1 MTDEFKTL
9 KTFDAGKGREGF
21 FFSLPALEEQKIG
34 KISRLPVSIRIVL
47 ESVLR
52 NCDGKKVRRN
62 DVETLANWNA
72 KSPANAEIPFVVA
85 RIVLQD
91 FTGVPLI
98 VDLAAMRSAVQRLG
112 SDPKIIEPL
121 VPVDLVVD
129 HSVQVDF
136 FGSPRAFELNLDME
150 FKRNRE
156 RYQFLKWGQQ
166 AFKTFQLIPP
176 GIGIVHQV
184 NLEYLAKGVL
194 STAVAGG
201 GDPGT
206 AINDRGYNLYFPD
219 TLVGT
224 DSHTTMINGLGVV
237 GWGVGGIEAEA
248 GMLGQ
253 PVYFLTPEVVGV
265 HLTGQL
271 REGVTATD
279 LVLHITQL
287 LRAQKVVGKF
297 VEFYGEG
304 AASLPVPDRATIG
317 NMSPEYGATMGFF
330 PVDHESV
337 NYLRA
342 TGRSEEVCLAF
353 ENYFRAQN
361 MFGMP
366 RQGEIDYSVDIDLDL
381 AVVQPSVAGPK
392 RPQDRIN
399 LPELGS
405 KFRELLEKP
414 VRDGGYGKKQVDL
427 REKHV
432 VELNGS
438 APRNGAMFSTDT
450 KEDQGISAGE
460 ALNKLEMVSNRPT
473 PDPGKEIEAES
484 SQMFLHGRTHIG
496 HGSVLIAA
504 ITSCTNTSNPSV
516 MIAAGLLAKKAV
528 ERGLRV
534 DPGVKTSL
542 APGSRVVSD
551 YLEKTGLQTYL
562 DQLGFNLVGYGCT
575 TCIGNSGPLHPNI
588 EKTIHKYDL
597 VAASVLSGNRNF
609 EARVHQHIKAN
620 FLMSPPLVVAFAL
633 AGRVHIDLSRDPLGK
648 DKDGKET
655 FLRDLWPTLSEIQH
669 TMQRA
674 LTPETFHKFYRNFA
688 EQNPKWNE
696 IPSSTGDIYQW
707 DAKSDYIHDPPFF
720 ENFSMEPGHIAEIR
734 SARALGIFGDTV
746 TTDHISPAGAIKES
760 SPAGK
765 YLMSRGIQP
774 RDFNSYGSRRGN
786 DLVMTRGT
794 FANVRIKNLMV
805 PGTEGGVTK
814 YYGSATVPVANG
826 GKPEARVTL
835 EGEQMSIFDAAM
847 KYAETRTPLVIL
859 AGHEYGTGSSRD
871 WAAKGTRLLG
881 VKAVIAASFERIHR
895 SNLVGMGVL
904 PLQFLEGTSAQS
916 LGLDG
921 SEKFSITGLSDS
933 IKPGQEVML
942 EIERTNGEKRALPVK
957 LRIDTPIEIDYYRH
971 GGILPFVLRQL
982 LNRES

>member
-1 MTDEFKTL
+1 MHDEFKTL
-9 KTFDAGKGREGF
+9 RKFDAGKGRDSF
-21 FFSLPALEEQKIG
+21 LYSLPALEEQGIG
-34 KISRLPVSIRIVL
+34 KMSRLPVSIRIVL
-47 ESVLR
+47 ESLLR
-52 NCDGKKVRRN
+52 NCDGQKVRRK
-62 DVETLANWNA
+62 DVESLANWKA
-72 KSPANAEIPFVVA
+72 KAPANEEIPFVVA

-91 FTGVPLI
+91 FTGVPLV
-98 VDLAAMRSAVQRLG
+98 VDLAAMRTAVKRLG
-112 SDPKIIEPL
+112 GDPKIIEPL

-136 FGSPRAFELNLDME
+136 FGSARALELNLDME

-194 STAVAGG
+194 SAHLN
-201 GDPGT
+201 
-206 AINDRGYNLYFPD
+206 INNQPSTIYFPD

-265 HLTGQL
+265 HMSGQL

-297 VEFYGEG
+297 AEFYGEG

-317 NMSPEYGATMGFF
+317 NMSPEYGATMGYF
-330 PVDHESV
+330 PIDQESV
-337 NYLRA
+337 DYLTA
-342 TGRSEEVCLAF
+342 TGRSEEQCLAF
-353 ENYFRAQN
+353 ENYFRAQK

-366 RQGEIDYSVDIDLDL
+366 LKGEIDYSIDIELDL
-381 AVVQPSVAGPK
+381 AEVQPSVAGPK

-399 LPELGS
+399 LPDLG
-405 KFRELLEKP
+405 KTFRALLEKP
-414 VRDGGYGKKQVDL
+414 VRDGGYGKQNVDL
-427 REKHV
+427 REKHL

-438 APRNGAMFSTDT
+438 APRNGEMFSTDK
-450 KEDQGISAGE
+450 KEDQGISPGDE
-460 ALNKLEMVSNRPT
+460 LNKIEMISNRPT

-484 SQMFLHGRTHIG
+484 SDVFTHGRTHVG

-551 YLEKTGLQTYL
+551 YLHKTGLQKYL

-588 EKTIHKYDL
+588 EKAIHKHDL

-633 AGRVHIDLSRDPLGK
+633 AGRVHINLSREPLGK
-648 DKDGKET
+648 DRDGKEI
-655 FLRDLWPTLSEIQH
+655 FLRDLWPSLSEIRDA
-669 TMQRA
+669 MQTA
-674 LTPETFHKFYRNFA
+674 LAPETFRKLYRDFA
-688 EQNPKWNE
+688 DQNPKWND
-696 IPSSTGDIYQW
+696 IPSSTGDIYAW
-707 DAKSDYIHDPPFF
+707 DEKSDYIHEPPFF
-720 ENFSMEPGHIAEIR
+720 QNFSMEPGHIEEILG
-734 SARALGIFGDTV
+734 ARALGIFGDTV
-746 TTDHISPAGAIKES
+746 TTDHISPAGAIKET

-765 YLMSRGIQP
+765 YLVSRGIQP

-814 YYGSATVPVANG
+814 YFANG
-826 GKPEARVTL
+826 
-835 EGEQMSIFDAAM
+835 EGEEMSIFDAAM
-847 KYAETRTPLVIL
+847 KYAETNTPLVIL

-881 VKAVIAASFERIHR
+881 VKAVVAASFERIHR

-904 PLQFLEGTSAQS
+904 PLQFPDGTTAQS
-916 LGLDG
+916 VGLDG
-921 SEKFSITGLSDS
+921 SEIFSINGLSET
-933 IKPGQEVML
+933 IRPGQTVTL
-942 EIERTNGEKRALPVK
+942 EIEGKDRQKRSVPVK
-957 LRIDTPIEIDYYRH
+957 VRIDTPIEIDYYRH

-982 LNRES
+982 LLR

>member
-1 MTDEFKTL
+1 MLMTDEFKTL
-9 KTFDAGKGREGF
+9 KEFDGGKVREAF
-21 FFSLPALEEQKIG
+21 FHSLPALEEQSIG

-52 NCDGKKVRRN
+52 NYDGKKVRRK

-72 KSPANAEIPFVVA
+72 KAPANEEIPFVVA

-91 FTGVPLI
+91 FTGVPLV
-98 VDLAAMRSAVQRLG
+98 VDLAAMRSAVKQLG
-112 SDPKIIEPL
+112 GDPKIIEPL

-136 FGSPRAFELNLDME
+136 AGSAEALRLNMEME

-166 AFKTFQLIPP
+166 AFKTFGLVPP

-194 STAVAGG
+194 SQRPEAG
-201 GDPGT
+201 GDPG
-206 AINDRGYNLYFPD
+206 ASVVSGASVSARGYNIFYPD

-265 HLTGQL
+265 HMTGQL

-279 LVLHITQL
+279 LVLHITQM

-304 AASLPVPDRATIG
+304 TASLPVPDRATIG
-317 NMSPEYGATMGFF
+317 NMSPEYGATMGYF
-330 PVDHESV
+330 PVDRESV
-337 NYLRA
+337 DYLRA
-342 TGRSEEVCLAF
+342 TGRSDEQCRVF

-366 RQGEIDYSVDIDLDL
+366 RKGEIDYSVDIDLDL
-381 AVVQPSVAGPK
+381 ADVQPSVAGPK
-392 RPQDRIN
+392 RPQDRID
-399 LPELGS
+399 LPELGR

-414 VRDGGYGKKQVDL
+414 VHDGGYGKKQVDL

-450 KEDQGISAGE
+450 KEDQGISPGE
-460 ALNKLEMVSNRPT
+460 ALNKLEMVANRPT
-473 PDPGKEIEAES
+473 PDQGKEIEAES
-484 SQMFLHGRTHIG
+484 SQVFRHGRTHIG

-633 AGRVHIDLSRDPLGK
+633 AGRVHINLPRQPLGK
-648 DKDGKET
+648 DRNGKKI
-655 FLRDLWPTLSEIQH
+655 FLRDLRPSLSEIREATQ
-669 TMQRA
+669 MA
-674 LTPETFHKFYRNFA
+674 LAPETFRRLYRDFA
-688 EQNPKWNE
+688 DQNPKW
-696 IPSSTGDIYQW
+696 
-707 DAKSDYIHDPPFF
+707 
-720 ENFSMEPGHIAEIR
+720 
-734 SARALGIFGDTV
+734 
-746 TTDHISPAGAIKES
+746 
-760 SPAGK
+760 
-765 YLMSRGIQP
+765 
-774 RDFNSYGSRRGN
+774 
-786 DLVMTRGT
+786 
-794 FANVRIKNLMV
+794 
-805 PGTEGGVTK
+805 
-814 YYGSATVPVANG
+814 
-826 GKPEARVTL
+826 
-835 EGEQMSIFDAAM
+835 
-847 KYAETRTPLVIL
+847 
-859 AGHEYGTGSSRD
+859 
-871 WAAKGTRLLG
+871 
-881 VKAVIAASFERIHR
+881 
-895 SNLVGMGVL
+895 
-904 PLQFLEGTSAQS
+904 
-916 LGLDG
+916 
-921 SEKFSITGLSDS
+921 
-933 IKPGQEVML
+933 
-942 EIERTNGEKRALPVK
+942 
-957 LRIDTPIEIDYYRH
+957 
-971 GGILPFVLRQL
+971 
-982 LNRES
+982 

>member
-1 MTDEFKTL
+1 MNDEFKTL
-9 KTFDAGKGREGF
+9 KKFDVGEGREGF
-21 FFSLPALEEQKIG
+21 LHSLPALEEQGLG

-52 NCDGKKVRRN
+52 NCDEKKVRRK

-72 KSPANAEIPFVVA
+72 KKPANEEIPFVVA

-91 FTGVPLI
+91 FTGVPLV
-98 VDLAAMRSAVQRLG
+98 VDLAAMRSAVKKLG
-112 SDPKIIEPL
+112 GDPKIIEPL

-136 FGSPRAFELNLDME
+136 FGSAEALRLNLEME

-194 STAVAGG
+194 SSKAESGKRKAE
-201 GDPGT
+201 
-206 AINDRGYNLYFPD
+206 IFYPD

-265 HLTGQL
+265 DLSGKL

-279 LVLHITQL
+279 LVLHITQM

-330 PVDHESV
+330 PVDQESV

-342 TGRSEEVCLAF
+342 TGRTDEQCAAF
-353 ENYFRAQN
+353 ENYFRAQK

-366 RQGEIDYSVDIDLDL
+366 RKGDIDYSVDLALDL
-381 AVVQPSVAGPK
+381 AEVQPGVAGPK

-399 LPELGS
+399 LPALGET
-405 KFRELLEKP
+405 FRSLLQKP
-414 VRDGGYGKKQVDL
+414 VTEGGYGKQDVDL
-427 REKHV
+427 AAKHLV
-432 VELNGS
+432 QLNGTP
-438 APRNGAMFSTDT
+438 PRDEEMASTD
-450 KEDQGISAGE
+450 KQDQGIESGDE
-460 ALNKLEMVSNRPT
+460 RNKVEMVANRPT
-473 PDPGKEIEAES
+473 PDTARELKDADSDP
-484 SQMFLHGRTHIG
+484 FRHGQSRIG

-516 MIAAGLLAKKAV
+516 MLAAGLLAKKAV
-528 ERGLRV
+528 ERGLRI
-534 DPGVKTSL
+534 DPAVKTSL
-542 APGSRVVSD
+542 APGSRVVTD
-551 YLEKTGLQTYL
+551 YLNKTGLQTYL
-562 DQLGFNLVGYGCT
+562 DQLGFNIVGYGCT
-575 TCIGNSGPLHPNI
+575 TCIGNSGPLHPKI
-588 EKTIHKYDL
+588 EKAISDFDL

-609 EARVHQHIKAN
+609 EARVHQNIKAN

-633 AGRVHIDLSRDPLGK
+633 AGRVDIDLTNEPIGK

-655 FLRDLWPTLSEIQH
+655 FLRDLWPSLREIRDA
-669 TMQRA
+669 MQSA
-674 LTPETFHKFYRNFA
+674 LRPEVFRRLYRDFA
-688 EQNPKWNE
+688 DQNPKWNE
-696 IPSSTGDIYQW
+696 IPSSTGEVYQW
-707 DAKSDYIHDPPFF
+707 DEKSDYIHEPPFF
-720 ENFSMEPGHIAEIR
+720 KDFAMESGRIQEIR
-734 SARALGIFGDTV
+734 GARALGIFGDSV
-746 TTDHISPAGAIKES
+746 TTDHISPAGAIKPT
-760 SPAGK
+760 SPAGE
-765 YLMSRGIQP
+765 YLKSRGIQP
-774 RDFNSYGSRRGN
+774 EDFNSYGSRRGN

-794 FANVRIKNLMV
+794 FANVRIKNLMA
-805 PGTEGGVTK
+805 PGTEGGVTIH
-814 YYGSATVPVANG
+814 YPD
-826 GKPEARVTL
+826 
-835 EGEQMSIFDAAM
+835 GEQMSIFDAALR
-847 KYAETRTPLVIL
+847 YQEENVPLVIL

-881 VKAVIAASFERIHR
+881 VKAVVAASYERIHR

-904 PLQFLEGTSAQS
+904 PLQFLDGITAQS

-921 SEKFSITGLSDS
+921 SQTFSLGGLSDA
-933 IKPGQEVML
+933 IQPGQQLKL
-942 EIERTNGEKRALPVK
+942 EIQGKDRQLRYVPVK
-957 LRIDTPIEIDYYRH
+957 LRIDTPIEVDYYRH

-982 LNRES
+982 MAK

>member
-1 MTDEFKTL
+1 MNDEFKTL
-9 KTFDAGKGREGF
+9 KKFDVGEGREGF
-21 FFSLPALEEQKIG
+21 LHSLPALEEQGLG

-52 NCDGKKVRRN
+52 NCDEKKVRRK

-72 KSPANAEIPFVVA
+72 KKPANEEIPFVVA

-91 FTGVPLI
+91 FTGVPLV
-98 VDLAAMRSAVQRLG
+98 VDLAAMRSAVKKLG
-112 SDPKIIEPL
+112 GDPKIIEPL

-136 FGSPRAFELNLDME
+136 FGSAEALRLNLEME

-194 STAVAGG
+194 SSKAESGKRKAE
-201 GDPGT
+201 
-206 AINDRGYNLYFPD
+206 IFYPD

-265 HLTGQL
+265 DLSGKL

-279 LVLHITQL
+279 LVLHITQM

-330 PVDHESV
+330 PVDQESV

-342 TGRSEEVCLAF
+342 TGRTDEQCAAF
-353 ENYFRAQN
+353 ENYFRAQK

-366 RQGEIDYSVDIDLDL
+366 RKGDIDYSVDLALDL
-381 AVVQPSVAGPK
+381 AEVQPGVAGPK

-399 LPELGS
+399 LPALGET
-405 KFRELLEKP
+405 FRSLLQKP
-414 VRDGGYGKKQVDL
+414 VTEGGYGKQHVDL
-427 REKHV
+427 AAKHLV
-432 VELNGS
+432 QLNGTP
-438 APRNGAMFSTDT
+438 PRDEEMASTD
-450 KEDQGISAGE
+450 KQDQGIESGDE
-460 ALNKLEMVSNRPT
+460 RNKVEMVANRPT
-473 PDPGKEIEAES
+473 PDTARELKDADSDP
-484 SQMFLHGRTHIG
+484 FRHGQSRIG

-516 MIAAGLLAKKAV
+516 MLAAGLLAKKAV
-528 ERGLRV
+528 ERGLRI
-534 DPGVKTSL
+534 DPAVKTSL
-542 APGSRVVSD
+542 APGSRVVTD
-551 YLEKTGLQTYL
+551 YLNKTGLQTYL
-562 DQLGFNLVGYGCT
+562 DQLGFNIVGYGCT
-575 TCIGNSGPLHPNI
+575 TCIGNSGPLHPKI
-588 EKTIHKYDL
+588 EKAISDFDL

-609 EARVHQHIKAN
+609 EARVHQNIKAN

-633 AGRVHIDLSRDPLGK
+633 AGRVDIDLTNEPIGK

-655 FLRDLWPTLSEIQH
+655 FLRDLWPSLREIRDA
-669 TMQRA
+669 MQSA
-674 LTPETFHKFYRNFA
+674 LRPEVFRRLYRDFA
-688 EQNPKWNE
+688 DQNPKWNE
-696 IPSSTGDIYQW
+696 IPSSTGEVYQW
-707 DAKSDYIHDPPFF
+707 DEKSDYIHEPPFF
-720 ENFSMEPGHIAEIR
+720 KDFAMESGRIQEIR
-734 SARALGIFGDTV
+734 GARALGIFGDSV
-746 TTDHISPAGAIKES
+746 TTDHISPAGAIKPT
-760 SPAGK
+760 SPAGE
-765 YLMSRGIQP
+765 YLKSRGIQP
-774 RDFNSYGSRRGN
+774 EDFNSYGSRRGN

-794 FANVRIKNLMV
+794 FANVRIKNLMA
-805 PGTEGGVTK
+805 PGTEGGVTIH
-814 YYGSATVPVANG
+814 YPD
-826 GKPEARVTL
+826 
-835 EGEQMSIFDAAM
+835 GEQMSIFDAALR
-847 KYAETRTPLVIL
+847 YQEENVPLVIL

-881 VKAVIAASFERIHR
+881 VKAVVAASYERIHR

-904 PLQFLEGTSAQS
+904 PLQFLDGITAQS

-921 SEKFSITGLSDS
+921 SQTFSIGGLSDA
-933 IKPGQEVML
+933 IQPGQQLKL
-942 EIERTNGEKRALPVK
+942 EIQGKDRQLRYVPVK
-957 LRIDTPIEIDYYRH
+957 LRIDTPIEVDYYRH

-982 LNRES
+982 MAK

>member
-1 MTDEFKTL
+1 MTDEFETL
-9 KTFDAGKGREGF
+9 RKFDAGQGREGLLY
-21 FFSLPALEEQKIG
+21 SLPALEEQGIG

-52 NCDGKKVRRN
+52 NCDGKKVRRK

-72 KSPANAEIPFVVA
+72 KSPANEEIPFVVA
-85 RIVLQD
+85 RILLQD
-91 FTGVPLI
+91 FTGVPLV

-112 SDPKIIEPL
+112 GDPKIIEPL

-136 FGSPRAFELNLDME
+136 FGSARALELNLEME

-194 STAVAGG
+194 SSQTS
-201 GDPGT
+201 T
-206 AINDRGYNLYFPD
+206 LNSQLFFPD

-253 PVYFLTPEVVGV
+253 PVYFLTPEVMGV
-265 HLTGQL
+265 HMSGQL

-317 NMSPEYGATMGFF
+317 NMSPEYGATMGYF
-330 PVDHESV
+330 PIDEESV
-337 NYLRA
+337 DYLRA
-342 TGRSEEVCLAF
+342 TGRTEAQCLAF
-353 ENYFRAQN
+353 ENYFRAQK

-366 RQGEIDYSVDIDLDL
+366 RKGEIDYSIDIDLDL
-381 AVVQPSVAGPK
+381 AKVQPSVAGPK

-399 LPELGS
+399 LPELG
-405 KFRELLEKP
+405 KTFRELLGKP
-414 VRDGGYGKKQVDL
+414 VRDGGYGKQNVDL
-427 REKHV
+427 REKHA

-438 APRNGAMFSTDT
+438 APRNGAMFSTDN
-450 KEDQGISAGE
+450 KEDQGINPGDE
-460 ALNKLEMVSNRPT
+460 LNKIEMVANRPT

-484 SQMFLHGRTHIG
+484 KEVFAQGRTHIG

-528 ERGLRV
+528 EHGLRV
-534 DPGVKTSL
+534 DPAVKTSL

-551 YLEKTGLQTYL
+551 YLDKTGLQKYL

-588 EKTIHKYDL
+588 EKAIHLYDL
-597 VAASVLSGNRNF
+597 IAASVLSGNRNF

-633 AGRVHIDLSRDPLGK
+633 AGRVHIDLSREPLGR
-648 DKDGKET
+648 DKDGNET
-655 FLRDLWPTLSEIQH
+655 FLRDLWPTLSEIRD
-669 TMQRA
+669 TMQSA
-674 LTPETFHKFYRNFA
+674 LTPETFRKFYRDFA
-688 EQNPKWNE
+688 DQNPKWNE
-696 IPSSTGDIYQW
+696 IPSSTGDVYRW
-707 DAKSDYIHDPPFF
+707 DEKSDYIHEPPFF
-720 ENFSMEPGHIAEIR
+720 QNFSMEPGHIAEIR
-734 SARALGIFGDTV
+734 GARALGIFGDSV
-746 TTDHISPAGAIKES
+746 TTDHISPAGAIKET
-760 SPAGK
+760 SPAGR

-805 PGTEGGVTK
+805 PETEGGVTK
-814 YYGSATVPVANG
+814 YFANG
-826 GKPEARVTL
+826 

-847 KYAETRTPLVIL
+847 KYAETNTPLVIL
-859 AGHEYGTGSSRD
+859 AGHEYGSGSSRD

-881 VKAVIAASFERIHR
+881 VKAVVAASFERIHR

-904 PLQFLEGTSAQS
+904 PLQFPEGTTAQS

-921 SEKFSITGLSDS
+921 SEVFSITGLSDA
-933 IKPGQEVML
+933 IKPGQTVTL
-942 EIERTNGEKRALPVK
+942 EIENKNRSKRSTPVK

-982 LNRES
+982 LSK